1 MASPTNRNL
10 AEPKL
15 WLHEPVES
23 LHKGGWENWREL
35 KGGRRGGSHK
45 SLSHVTSAPGLSWAG
60 LAPAILS
67 GQSLTEHG
75 PSSPGTG
82 KATPATSLPSCGFLT
97 SS

>member
-15 WLHEPVES
+15 WLYEPVES

-35 KGGRRGGSHK
+35 KEGGEGRQPQVPSPC
-45 SLSHVTSAPGLSWAG
+45 HVCPWAELG
-60 LAPAILS
+60 WVVPAILS
-67 GQSLTEHG
+67 GRSLTEHG